1 MMQRVVLLDEL
12 GEKFGSVHEYHNLRT
27 PADAIRLL
35 MINYPEFGKDL
46 AESGEKGIAYKV
58 VQSETEFE
66 LEDMLLPFGSKDLII
81 TPVIT
86 GSGDNPLV
94 KVIVGVALIGLA
106 VYTLGASSLALTG
119 FTSAGVMAG
128 GASAAAAAAIAV
140 GGNIGIALTLG
151 GIAQMLSPQP
161 DEMSMLK
168 PGSSVMDNGPQSL
181 VRGSDGR
188 QSYAYRGAVNSVG
201 AGATIPVVFGKALIG
216 SHIVHADMEITDE
229 SDPLT
234 DWVRQPSPDTM
245 RIQGE
250 RLDSVFKDTSGMQS
264 RTLSTQEVNSL
275 VGRTNHLR
283 FLDDFQ
289 TIDLTNKSEQ
299 RIGTA
304 IFEAEFSGQTNVNR
318 FQIAFRLNNG
328 LYNEVGE
335 AGSTKVDGFIRLKII
350 TERDTGKRVTEV
362 PLTIQGLMTGSQ
374 SYSWVNWFTIGK
386 IPHKDNYKLFI
397 EPVDYS
403 ADLNVNTLE
412 VIQFGYYI
420 V

>member
-27 PADAIRLL
+27 PIDAIRLL

-94 KVIVGVALIGLA
+94 GVIIGVALIGLA
-106 VYTLGASSLALTG
+106 VATLGVGAVGIAGFSGAGLTAFGSS
-119 FTSAGVMAG
+119 
-128 GASAAAAAAIAV
+128 AAAAAIAV
-140 GGNIGIALTLG
+140 GGNVGIALTLG

-234 DWVRQPSPDTM
+234 DWVREPSPDTM

-250 RLDSVFKDTSGMQS
+250 R
-264 RTLSTQEVNSL
+264 
-275 VGRTNHLR
+275 
-283 FLDDFQ
+283 
-289 TIDLTNKSEQ
+289 
-299 RIGTA
+299 
-304 IFEAEFSGQTNVNR
+304 
-318 FQIAFRLNNG
+318 
-328 LYNEVGE
+328 
-335 AGSTKVDGFIRLKII
+335 
-350 TERDTGKRVTEV
+350 
-362 PLTIQGLMTGSQ
+362 
-374 SYSWVNWFTIGK
+374 
-386 IPHKDNYKLFI
+386 
-397 EPVDYS
+397 
-403 ADLNVNTLE
+403 
-412 VIQFGYYI
+412 
-420 V
+420 

>member
-86 GSGDNPLV
+86 GSGNNPVV
-94 KVIVGVALIGLA
+94 KIIAGVALIGLA
-106 VYTLGASSLALTG
+106 IATGGVSLGATGFLGASGIPLAASY
-119 FTSAGVMAG
+119 SATM
-128 GASAAAAAAIAV
+128 AAIAV

-168 PGSSVMDNGPQSL
+168 PGSSVTDNGPQSL

-216 SHIVHADMEITDE
+216 SHIVHADMDITDE

-234 DWVRQPSPDTM
+234 DWVRQPGPDTM

-250 RLDSVFKDTSGMQS
+250 SLDSSFKDTSGMQS
-264 RTLSTQEVNSL
+264 RTVSTRDINSFGGVQYLSSPETV
-275 VGRTNHLR
+275 
-283 FLDDFQ
+283 
-289 TIDLTNKSEQ
+289 DLNDKSEQ
-299 RIGTA
+299 RIGSGN
-304 IFEAEFSGQTNVNR
+304 FRAEFSGSTNVYK

-328 LYNEVGE
+328 LYNEVGG
-335 AGSTKVDGFIRLKII
+335 AGSTKVDGFITLKII

-362 PLTIQGLMTGSQ
+362 PLTIQGLMSGSQ
-374 SYSWVNWFTIGK
+374 SYSWVNWFTVGK
-386 IPHKDNYKLFI
+386 IPYKDWYRLFI
-397 EPVDYS
+397 QPVDYS

-412 VIQFGYYI
+412 VLNFGYYLI
-420 V
+420 R

>member
-27 PADAIRLL
+27 PIDAIRLL

-86 GSGDNPLV
+86 GSGDNPVTNL
-94 KVIVGVALIGLA
+94 IVGVALIGLA
-106 VYTLGASSLALTG
+106 VATLGVGAIGVSG
-119 FTSAGVMAG
+119 FTTTGVMAG
-128 GASAAAAAAIAV
+128 GASAAAAAALAV
-140 GGNIGIALTLG
+140 GGNVGIALTLG
-151 GIAQMLSPQP
+151 GIAQMLAPQP

-168 PGSSVMDNGPQSL
+168 PGSSVMDSGPQSL

-188 QSYAYRGAVNSVG
+188 QTYAYRGAVNSVG

-216 SHIVHADMEITDE
+216 SHIVHADVDITDE

-250 RLDSVFKDTSGMQS
+250 RLEASWKDTSGMQS
-264 RTLSTQEVNSL
+264 RTVSPQDISSFGGVSYLSSPETV
-275 VGRTNHLR
+275 
-283 FLDDFQ
+283 
-289 TIDLTNKSEQ
+289 DLTNKSEQ
-299 RIGTA
+299 RIGSGN
-304 IFEAEFSGQTNVNR
+304 FNAEFSGNTNVNR

-328 LYNEVGE
+328 LYKEIGE

-350 TERDTGKRVTEV
+350 TERDSGKRVTEV
-362 PLTIQGLMTGSQ
+362 PLTIQGLMSGSQ

-386 IPHKDNYKLFI
+386 IQYKDWYRLFI

-412 VIQFGYYI
+412 VLNFGYYLI
-420 V
+420 R

>member
-1 MMQRVVLLDEL
+1 MMQRVILLDEL

-106 VYTLGASSLALTG
+106 VYTLGASSFALAGG
-119 FTSAGVMAG
+119 FSSAGVMTA
-128 GASAAAAAAIAV
+128 GASAAAASAIAI

-168 PGSSVMDNGPQSL
+168 PGSNVMDNGPQSL

-188 QSYAYRGAVNSVG
+188 QSYSYRGAVNSVG

-216 SHIVHADMEITDE
+216 SHIVHADMDITDE

-250 RLDSVFKDTSGMQS
+250 KLEASWKDTSGMQS
-264 RTLSTQEVNSL
+264 RTVSPSDISSFGGVNYLSSPETV
-275 VGRTNHLR
+275 
-283 FLDDFQ
+283 
-289 TIDLTNKSEQ
+289 DLTNTSEQ
-299 RIGTA
+299 RIGSGN
-304 IFEAEFSGQTNVNR
+304 FRAEFDSNVNVNR

-335 AGSTKVDGFIRLKII
+335 AGSTKVDGFITLKII
-350 TERDTGKRVTEV
+350 TRRDTGTKVTDV

-386 IPHKDNYKLFI
+386 IPHKDWYRLYIKI
-397 EPVDYS
+397 EDYS

-412 VIQFGYYI
+412 VLNFGYYLI
-420 V
+420 R

>member
-27 PADAIRLL
+27 PIDAIRLL

-94 KVIVGVALIGLA
+94 NVIVGVALIGLA
-106 VYTLGASSLALTG
+106 VATGGVSLGATGFLGASGIPLAASY
-119 FTSAGVMAG
+119 SATM
-128 GASAAAAAAIAV
+128 AAIAV

-151 GIAQMLSPQP
+151 GISQMLSPQP

-250 RLDSVFKDTSGMQS
+250 RLEASWKDTSGMQS
-264 RTLSTQEVNSL
+264 RTVSPQDISSFGGVKYLSSPETV
-275 VGRTNHLR
+275 
-283 FLDDFQ
+283 
-289 TIDLTNKSEQ
+289 DLTNKSEQ
-299 RIGTA
+299 RIGSGN
-304 IFEAEFSGQTNVNR
+304 FRAEFSGNTNVNR

-328 LYNEVGE
+328 LYNEIGE

-350 TERDTGKRVTEV
+350 TERDSGTRVTEV
-362 PLTIQGLMTGSQ
+362 PLTIQGLMSGSQ
-374 SYSWVNWFTIGK
+374 SYSWVNWFTVGK
-386 IPHKDNYKLFI
+386 IPNKDWYRLFI

-412 VIQFGYYI
+412 VLQFGYYI
-420 V
+420 IR

>member
-106 VYTLGASSLALTG
+106 VYTLGGSSLALTG
-119 FTSAGVMAG
+119 FSGAG
-128 GASAAAAAAIAV
+128 GATFGGAALSASTAAAIAV
-140 GGNIGIALTLG
+140 GGNVGIALTLG

-161 DEMSMLK
+161 DERSMLK

-188 QSYAYRGAVNSVG
+188 QSYSYRGAVNSVG

-216 SHIVHADMEITDE
+216 SHIVHADMDITDE

-234 DWVRQPSPDTM
+234 DWIRQPGPDTM

-250 RLDSVFKDTSGMQS
+250 SLDSSFKDTSGMQS
-264 RTLSTQEVNSL
+264 RTVSTGNISSFGGVQYLSSPETV
-275 VGRTNHLR
+275 
-283 FLDDFQ
+283 
-289 TIDLTNKSEQ
+289 DLNNKSAQ
-299 RIGTA
+299 RIGSGN
-304 IFEAEFSGQTNVNR
+304 FRAEFSGDTNVNR

-328 LYNEVGE
+328 LYNEVGG
-335 AGSTKVDGFIRLKII
+335 AGSTKVDGFITLKII

-362 PLTIQGLMTGSQ
+362 PLTIQGLMSGSQ
-374 SYSWVNWFTIGK
+374 SYSWVNWFTVGK
-386 IPHKDNYKLFI
+386 IANKDWYRLFI
-397 EPVDYS
+397 QPVDYS

-412 VIQFGYYI
+412 VLNFGYYLI
-420 V
+420 R

>member
-168 PGSSVMDNGPQSL
+168 PGSSVMDNGP
-181 VRGSDGR
+181 
-188 QSYAYRGAVNSVG
+188 
-201 AGATIPVVFGKALIG
+201 
-216 SHIVHADMEITDE
+216 
-229 SDPLT
+229 
-234 DWVRQPSPDTM
+234 
-245 RIQGE
+245 
-250 RLDSVFKDTSGMQS
+250 
-264 RTLSTQEVNSL
+264 
-275 VGRTNHLR
+275 
-283 FLDDFQ
+283 
-289 TIDLTNKSEQ
+289 
-299 RIGTA
+299 
-304 IFEAEFSGQTNVNR
+304 
-318 FQIAFRLNNG
+318 
-328 LYNEVGE
+328 
-335 AGSTKVDGFIRLKII
+335 
-350 TERDTGKRVTEV
+350 
-362 PLTIQGLMTGSQ
+362 
-374 SYSWVNWFTIGK
+374 
-386 IPHKDNYKLFI
+386 
-397 EPVDYS
+397 
-403 ADLNVNTLE
+403 
-412 VIQFGYYI
+412 
-420 V
+420 

>member
-12 GEKFGSVHEYHNLRT
+12 GEKFGSVHEYYNLRT

-106 VYTLGASSLALTG
+106 VYTLGAGSFALTG
-119 FTSAGVMAG
+119 FSATGLTAFG
-128 GASAAAAAAIAV
+128 SSAAAAAIAV

-168 PGSSVMDNGPQSL
+168 TGSSVMDNGPQSL

-234 DWVRQPSPDTM
+234 DWVKQPSPDTM

-250 RLDSVFKDTSGMQS
+250 RLEASWKDTSGMKS
-264 RTLSTQEVNSL
+264 RTVSPQDISSFGGVSYLSSPETV
-275 VGRTNHLR
+275 
-283 FLDDFQ
+283 
-289 TIDLTNKSEQ
+289 DLTDKSEQ
-299 RIGTA
+299 RIGSGN
-304 IFEAEFSGQTNVNR
+304 FRAEFSGNTNVNR

-328 LYNEVGE
+328 LYKEIGE

-350 TERDTGKRVTEV
+350 TERDSGARVTEV

-374 SYSWVNWFTIGK
+374 SYSWVHWFTVGK
-386 IPHKDNYKLFI
+386 IPLKDWYRLFI

-412 VIQFGYYI
+412 VLNFGYYLI
-420 V
+420 R